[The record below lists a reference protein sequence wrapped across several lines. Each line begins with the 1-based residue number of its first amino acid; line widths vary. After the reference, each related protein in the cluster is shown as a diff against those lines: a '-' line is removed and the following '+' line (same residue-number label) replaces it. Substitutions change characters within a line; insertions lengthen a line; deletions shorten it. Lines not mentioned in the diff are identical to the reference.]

1 MGKTKRIL
9 NKARKE
15 YFKELEKKINNSDNE
30 EVYEEPEIEEESYET
45 KLDRVSY
52 YVRRLI
58 FDYVKEEALP
68 MCEYLNMENVSNY
81 INWVIKKS

>member
-15 YFKELEKKINNSDNE
+15 YFKQLESTINKEISNSDSE
-30 EVYEEPEIEEESYET
+30 DDFVEEESYEI
-45 KLDRVSY
+45 KLDRLSF
-52 YVRRLI
+52 RLRKMI

-68 MCEYLNMENVSNY
+68 ICEYLNIENMTNY
-81 INWVIKKS
+81 LNWVIKKS